1 MSLLLVIQTCVFEGS
16 ATQPCHIQI
25 RFALRQAFLFCSNF
39 SDFMNSSLIK
49 DPPALRQKFELF
61 TAEQRSLNKKRLDL
75 LESLRFV
82 LQVHDIK

>member
-1 MSLLLVIQTCVFEGS
+1 
-16 ATQPCHIQI
+16 
-25 RFALRQAFLFCSNF
+25 
-39 SDFMNSSLIK
+39 MNSSLIK

-82 LQVHDIK
+82 LRVHDKVAFT